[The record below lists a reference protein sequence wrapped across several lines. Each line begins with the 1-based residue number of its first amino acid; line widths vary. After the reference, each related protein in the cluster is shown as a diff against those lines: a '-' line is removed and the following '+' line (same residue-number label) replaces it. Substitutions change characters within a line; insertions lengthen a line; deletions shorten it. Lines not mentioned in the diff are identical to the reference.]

1 MVPQGKEVMW
11 LVIGI
16 ALGWFVV
23 PMILARKGTKPA
35 TTAGY

>member
-1 MVPQGKEVMW
+1 MPNGKDWMW

-16 ALGWFVV
+16 AVGWFVV